1 MTKAPVQPGMLSH
14 STPMFARVAA
24 CERHN
29 GEARDSFIKEG
40 KNSSNSFR
48 NRAMFAA
55 TLVPSAGEGKGLTGQ
70 AHVGPAPQ

>member
-48 NRAMFAA
+48 NRDF
-55 TLVPSAGEGKGLTGQ
+55 TGTVRPLSY
-70 AHVGPAPQ
+70 HVCCDFGA